1 MSTKTDHRAKEI
13 LHLLLRQGKTT
24 IEDLTSALNISPA
37 SIRRDLARLEQK
49 GLVYR
54 THGGAMLAEQNEQA
68 YEPFRLDA
76 SFAVREDRFTHE
88 KQHIAKAAA
97 LMVNEDDTIGLTAGT
112 TTSLIARYLGHFKK
126 LQVVTNGVNIGI
138 DLSKN
143 PRILTTLT
151 GGYLRWEGA
160 FSLVGP
166 PALETLNTVVLHR
179 LFLGVTG
186 MDPVH
191 GATIIHQ
198 EEAAIFRAMARAARK
213 VVVVC
218 DSSKISLVSPAV
230 ICPVSQVETL
240 ITDNGISEDAIEKF
254 TRSGVK
260 VLIA

>member
-13 LHLLLRQGKTT
+13 LHVLLRQGKTT
-24 IEDLTSALNISPA
+24 VEDLTAALHTSPA

-54 THGGAMLAEQNEQA
+54 THGGAMLAEQNKQA

-76 SFAVREDRFTHE
+76 SFAIREDRFTHE

-97 LMVNEDDTIGLTAGT
+97 LMICEDETIGLTAGT
-112 TTSLIARYLGHFKK
+112 TTSLITRYIGHFKK
-126 LQVVTNGVNIGI
+126 LHVVTNGVNIGL

-166 PALETLNTVVLHR
+166 PALETLMSVHLHR
-179 LFLGVTG
+179 VFVGVTG
-186 MDPVH
+186 IDPVH
-191 GATIIHQ
+191 GATVIHQ
-198 EEAAIFRAMARAARK
+198 EEAAIFRAMVRAARQ

-218 DSSKISLVSPAV
+218 DSSKISLTSPAV
-230 ICPVSQVETL
+230 ICPTDRIHTL
-240 ITDNGISEDAIEKF
+240 ITDNGISEQAAAAF
-254 TRSGVK
+254 TQIGVR
-260 VLIA
+260 VIIA